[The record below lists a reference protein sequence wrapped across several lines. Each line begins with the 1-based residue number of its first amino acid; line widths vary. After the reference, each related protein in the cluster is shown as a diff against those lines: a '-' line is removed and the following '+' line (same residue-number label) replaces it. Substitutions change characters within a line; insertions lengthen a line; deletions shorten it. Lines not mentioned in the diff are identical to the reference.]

1 MHRLRLSSLGAF
13 VSRASLRT
21 NRLSHEMKNRTTRKL
36 ITGPEVV
43 MCTVT
48 VDGRFCHSLD
58 PTLLGLRASGL
69 QVSRSRPH
77 VPGFNSAA
85 RGGRLNLLN
94 VSTTTHCYPWNCC
107 QPTGRYCVNYCRE

>member
-48 VDGRFCHSLD
+48 VDGIFCHSLD
-58 PTLLGLRASGL
+58 
-69 QVSRSRPH
+69 
-77 VPGFNSAA
+77 
-85 RGGRLNLLN
+85 
-94 VSTTTHCYPWNCC
+94 
-107 QPTGRYCVNYCRE
+107 

>member
-69 QVSRSRPH
+69 QAS
-77 VPGFNSAA
+77 GFK
-85 RGGRLNLLN
+85 
-94 VSTTTHCYPWNCC
+94 VSTTRSRLQFRSARGKAQSTKRFHDDAL
-107 QPTGRYCVNYCRE
+107 